1 MSLRHVLSTIT
12 LEQATAIA
20 TKAIAAG
27 LACDPPEPAPGWRE
41 SAL

>member
-1 MSLRHVLSTIT
+1 MSLRHVLSTIK
-12 LEQATAIA
+12 AT
-20 TKAIAAG
+20 G

>member
-1 MSLRHVLSTIT
+1 MSLRHVLSTIA
-12 LEQATAIA
+12 LEQATAIEG
-20 TKAIAAG
+20 IRAAG